1 MSINPSAGSSLGGN
15 NLEIVTVRPL
25 REPVLLA
32 KKPVR
37 PRSFADC
44 PELEGLERDESD
56 ESDDAQAPVD
66 DTPEIVE
73 QSGPLEP
80 ADVPVGRPLA
90 WRIVHID
97 GSLLLDVGA
106 VLPNAA
112 DRDFLFEKF
121 EPQREVVT
129 QGFAQVQER
138 YEENAGAQDLTL
150 TNMGLAIGSRLGV
163 KSGIGSA
170 MSPYASRVIGITPG
184 ELIFITVPA
193 SSAGRLALEPRDI
206 VEVVAVSAR
215 AVYLFVCNVEAVCPS
230 PTPYVILS
238 KPRIIRRLRERRA
251 ERIKIR
257 IPAIFSGAPRPD
269 GPAASGLG
277 LANDLSDLGM
287 ALATPTAIATL
298 GDTISVRFYLDMH
311 SSTICIEAASTV
323 RNVKPLLDD
332 NDKQTGY
339 EYGLEFAQL
348 PIESKLALR
357 NFALSRRSMG

>member
-1 MSINPSAGSSLGGN
+1 MKVLSINPSAGSSPGGKHV
-15 NLEIVTVRPL
+15 EIVTVRTL

-32 KKPVR
+32 KRPVR

-44 PELEGLERDESD
+44 PELEGLERDESGD
-56 ESDDAQAPVD
+56 VQVPVD
-66 DTPEIVE
+66 DEPEIIE

-90 WRIVHID
+90 WRVVNID

-106 VLPNAA
+106 VLPSAA

-121 EPQREVVT
+121 EPQREVVGQGLAQT
-129 QGFAQVQER
+129 QEKHEDNATAQEI
-138 YEENAGAQDLTL
+138 TL
-150 TNMGLAIGSRLGV
+150 SNMGLTIGSRLGV

-184 ELIFITVPA
+184 ELIFITVPM
-193 SSAGRLALEPRDI
+193 SSAGRLSLAPRDT

-230 PTPYVILS
+230 PTPYIILS

-257 IPAIFSGAPRPD
+257 IPVIFSGAPRP
-269 GPAASGLG
+269 GAPAAGGLG
-277 LANDLSDLGM
+277 IANDLSDLGM
-287 ALATPTAIATL
+287 ALATPTPIAAL

-311 SSTICIEAASTV
+311 ASTICVEAGSTV

-332 NDKQTGY
+332 NEEQTGY